1 MKRLLLTFAVLSL
14 CGCASFGRGIAEAIL
29 DNPENTDNKKCEIS
43 GSEFAGIEQA
53 FQNKETVKILMIH
66 GVGTHVPGYST
77 RIRENLAAKLNLN
90 IMSRR
95 PKNITLLD
103 PNNPKQ
109 EIGNLRVTRMQD
121 DDDEKEFIFY
131 ELTWS
136 STTLE
141 AKHILDFDKSGDY
154 KYRRAA
160 FNNTMKGFL
169 DDVIPDPMIYLLD
182 PNKYILKATKQ
193 STCWMLGKSWDELQD
208 GEKKVC
214 QISSH
219 QEMQNLKKENII
231 FITHSLGS
239 KIMMDTLTDIVD
251 SVASVDKNS
260 SEASQLIIDELKTK
274 KLTVFMMANQLPLLQ
289 ITQPKPKVSGQ
300 IPQYC
305 TTKGIHH
312 DKRVFDKV
320 NIIAFS
326 DPNDLLSYDI
336 PQQFVDEYIDSRICP
351 EVTNVSINVADIIS
365 AFGVGVV
372 NPVTAHTGYDNDNR
386 VIEIIANGTRD
397 YKNNDTL
404 SKQCRFVK
412 IKD

>member
-1 MKRLLLTFAVLSL
+1 MKRLLLFLAIISL

-29 DNPENTDNKKCEIS
+29 DNPENTDNKKCEII

-77 RIRENLAAKLNLN
+77 RIRENLAAQLNLN
-90 IMSRR
+90 TMSRR

-103 PNNPKQ
+103 PSNPNQ

-121 DDDEKEFIFY
+121 NENNKEFIFY

-136 STTLE
+136 STTIE
-141 AKHILDFDKSGDY
+141 AKKILDFDKSGDY
-154 KYRRAA
+154 KYKRAA

-182 PNKYILKATKQ
+182 PNKYIQKAAQQ
-193 STCWMLGKSWDELQD
+193 STCWMLGKSWNELKD
-208 GEKKVC
+208 GEKQVC
-214 QISSH
+214 HVSSH
-219 QEMQNLKKENII
+219 QEMQNLKRENII

-239 KIMMDTLTDIVD
+239 KIMLDTLTDIVEMV
-251 SVASVDKNS
+251 STADKNS
-260 SEASQLIIDELKTK
+260 SHASQLIIDELKTK
-274 KLTVFMMANQLPLLQ
+274 KLTVFMLANQLPLLQ
-289 ITQPKPKVSGQ
+289 ITQHKPKISGK

-305 TTKGIHH
+305 TPKGSYYNQ
-312 DKRVFDKV
+312 RVFDKV

-386 VIEIIANGTRD
+386 VIEIIANGTQNYD
-397 YKNNDTL
+397 DSSTL
-404 SKQCRFVK
+404 TKQCRFVK